1 MRILL
6 VEDDE
11 LIAESLTKSLINQ
24 RYAVDVAK
32 DGQEGWDLAELF
44 TYDLI
49 LLDVLLPKLNGINFC
64 QRLRAKGNQTPVLLL
79 TAQDTSINKVMG
91 LDAGADDYVAKPF
104 DFQELLARIRALLR
118 RGGSALPPLLEW
130 KNLRLDPSTCEVT
143 CDGKLLH
150 LTPKEYGLLELFL
163 RNTHRIFSCSA
174 LIDHLWSLEEPPTD
188 DTVRSHM
195 KGLRQKLKVAGVA
208 DDPIETVY
216 GIGYKLKPAERE
228 SVDRGKSKS
237 SIAGNDGRRGRT
249 QQPQSPQLATREETS
264 TPAWLQNHAPKNNG
278 SKPQP
283 NVQNQV
289 ETGVSKVW
297 EEVAQKLEERVMTIE
312 QASTMLLQG
321 KLSEEMQS
329 KAKIE
334 AHKLAGSLG
343 MFGSDEGSHLAQELE
358 SLWEMGTKLKPE
370 TRQQI
375 SQLVGAL
382 RQQLQLLN
390 SEYKQELLSNNQLM
404 DERPLLL
411 IVNQDRELA
420 EVLAKETNSWA
431 MRSQIAKD
439 APTARELIAQNSPDI
454 VLLDL
459 STSDSTEN
467 LLVLLAELS
476 ACKSPI
482 PAIVLTDKDSLL
494 DRVKVARLGGSGILQ
509 KPVFPNQV
517 LETVTQILQRT
528 RSTQAKVMVVD
539 DDPQILAALQTLL
552 VPWGMKVYTLE
563 NPLRFLEAM
572 AVAQPDLLI
581 LDVELPEI
589 SGIELC
595 QVIRNEPQWSGLP
608 ILFLTAH
615 NDTKTR
621 QQVFLAGADDYI
633 SKPIVEPELITR
645 ILNRLERSRWLRN
658 LAELDG
664 LTLVANRRK
673 STEDLNRY
681 LQSSERHQQ
690 PFCFAIVELDNLKE
704 INQKYGHAVGDRV
717 LSRLGELLRQTF
729 HTQDVVGRWGGTEFV
744 VGMAGMTKN
753 DGVRRFLELLQSLR
767 QIEFTA
773 ANNQKFHVTFSTAV
787 VEYPQDGTNLQ
798 ALYQAADAVLEQA
811 RRSVGGVGSVGSVG
825 G

>member
-11 LIAESLTKSLINQ
+11 LIAKSLAKSLIDQ
-24 RYAVDVAK
+24 HYAVDVAK
-32 DGQEGWDLAELF
+32 DGQAGWDLAELF

-49 LLDVLLPKLNGINFC
+49 LLDVLLPKLNGIQFC
-64 QRLRAKGNQTPVLLL
+64 QRLRANGNLTPVLLL
-79 TAQDTSINKVMG
+79 TAQDTSTNKVMG

-104 DFQELLARIRALLR
+104 DFQELLARVRALLR

-143 CDGKLLH
+143 CNGKLLH

-163 RNTHRIFSCSA
+163 RNNHRIFSCSA
-174 LIDHLWSLEEPPTD
+174 LIDHLWSFEEPPTD

-195 KGLRQKLKVAGVA
+195 KGLRQKLKAAGVA

-216 GIGYKLKPAERE
+216 GIGYKLKPADRE
-228 SVDRGKSKS
+228 GVGKGKSKS
-237 SIAGNDGRRGRT
+237 SIAGNDGRRGRQ
-249 QQPQSPQLATREETS
+249 QQPQSPQ
-264 TPAWLQNHAPKNNG
+264 PNWLQNHAPNNNG
-278 SKPQP
+278 KKPP
-283 NVQNQV
+283 ANVQNQV
-289 ETGVSKVW
+289 ATGVSKVW
-297 EEVAQKLEERVMTIE
+297 EEVAQKLEERVATIE
-312 QASTMLLQG
+312 QASTMLRQG
-321 KLSEEMQS
+321 KVSQEMQL
-329 KAKIE
+329 KAKLE
-334 AHKLAGSLG
+334 AHKLVGSLG

-358 SLWEMGTKLKPE
+358 SLWDMGTQLQPE
-370 TRQQI
+370 TTQQI
-375 SQLVGAL
+375 SQLVVAL
-382 RQQLQLLN
+382 RQELQLLN
-390 SEYKQELLSNNQLM
+390 SEYKQDLLCENQLV

-420 EVLAKETNSWA
+420 EALAKETNSWA
-431 MRSQIAKD
+431 MRSQIAND
-439 APTARELIAQNSPDI
+439 AIAAREAIAKNSPDVI
-454 VLLDL
+454 LLDL
-459 STSDSTEN
+459 CASNSTEN
-467 LLVLLAELS
+467 TLALLAELN
-476 ACKSPI
+476 ARQSPI

-494 DRVKVARLGGSGILQ
+494 DRVKVARLGGSGVLQ
-509 KPVFPNQV
+509 KPVSPNQI

-528 RSTQAKVMVVD
+528 RSAEAKVMVVD
-539 DDPQILAALQTLL
+539 DDPHILAALQNLL
-552 VPWGMKVYTLE
+552 MPWGLKVYTLE
-563 NPLRFLEAM
+563 NPLRFLEAI
-572 AVAQPDLLI
+572 AVAQPDLII
-581 LDVELPEI
+581 LDVEMPEV

-595 QVIRNEPQWSGLP
+595 QVIRNDPQWSGLP

-615 NDTKTR
+615 SDTKTR

-704 INQKYGHAVGDRV
+704 INHQYGHAVGDRV

-729 HTQDVVGRWGGTEFV
+729 HTQDVVGRWGGSEFV
-744 VGMAGMTKN
+744 IGMAGMTKS
-753 DGVRRFLELLQSLR
+753 DGVRRLLELLQSLR

-773 ANNQKFHVTFSTAV
+773 ANNQKFHTTFTTAV
-787 VEYPQDGTNLQ
+787 VEYPQDGANLQ

-811 RRSVGGVGSVGSVG
+811 KRSVGV
-825 G
+825 

>member
-6 VEDDE
+6 VEDDQ
-11 LIAESLTKSLINQ
+11 LIAEALAKSLINQ
-24 RYAVDVAK
+24 HYAVDVAK

-64 QRLRAKGNQTPVLLL
+64 QRLRANGNLTPVLLL
-79 TAQDTSINKVMG
+79 TAQDNSTNKVMG

-104 DFQELLARIRALLR
+104 DFQELLARVRALLR

-143 CDGKLLH
+143 CNEKLLH
-150 LTPKEYGLLELFL
+150 LTPKEYGLLEMFL

-195 KGLRQKLKVAGVA
+195 KGLRQKLKAAGVA

-216 GIGYKLKPAERE
+216 GIGYKLKPADRE
-228 SVDRGKSKS
+228 GVNKRKSKS
-237 SIAGNDGRRGRT
+237 STTVNDGRRGRKE
-249 QQPQSPQLATREETS
+249 QPQSPQSTREETF
-264 TPAWLQNHAPKNNG
+264 TPKWLQNYAPDNNG
-278 SKPQP
+278 NKPP
-283 NVQNQV
+283 ANVQNQV
-289 ETGVSKVW
+289 QNQVMTGVANIW
-297 EEVAQKLEERVMTIE
+297 EQVAQQLEERVATIE
-312 QASTMLLQG
+312 QAAQMMLQG
-321 KLSEEMQS
+321 KLSAQIQS
-329 KAKIE
+329 KAKME
-334 AHKLAGSLG
+334 AHKLAGSMG
-343 MFGSDEGSHLAQELE
+343 MFGSDEGSRLAQELE
-358 SLWEMGTKLKPE
+358 TLWDVGTKLQPE
-370 TRQQI
+370 TKEQI
-375 SQLVGAL
+375 SQLVVAL
-382 RQQLQLLN
+382 RQELQLLH
-390 SEYKQELLSNNQLM
+390 SEYNQEFLCDHQLT

-420 EVLAKETNSWA
+420 EALATETNSWA
-431 MRSQIAKD
+431 MRSQIAPD
-439 APTARELIAQNSPDI
+439 AIAARELMTENSPDV

-459 STSDSTEN
+459 STSDTTETT
-467 LLVLLAELS
+467 LALLAELN
-476 ACKSPI
+476 ANQSPI
-482 PAIVLTDKDSLL
+482 PVLVLTDKDSLL

-509 KPVFPNQV
+509 KPVSPNQV
-517 LETVTQILQRT
+517 LDTVTQILQRT
-528 RSTQAKVMVVD
+528 RSTQARVMVVD
-539 DDPQILAALQTLL
+539 DDPHILSALQTLL
-552 VPWGMKVYTLE
+552 MPWGLKVYTLE
-563 NPLRFLEAM
+563 NPLRFLEAI

-581 LDVELPEI
+581 LDVEMPAV

-595 QVIRNEPQWSGLP
+595 QVIRNEPRWSGLP

-633 SKPIVEPELITR
+633 SKPIVEPELMTR

-681 LQSSERHQQ
+681 LQLSQGHQQ
-690 PFCFAIVELDNLKE
+690 PFCFAIVELDNLKA
-704 INQKYGHAVGDRV
+704 INHQYGHVVGDRV

-744 VGMAGMTKN
+744 VGMAGMTKS
-753 DGVRRFLELLQSLR
+753 DGTQRLLELLKNWH
-767 QIEFTA
+767 QIEFTS
-773 ANNQKFHVTFSTAV
+773 ANGENFHATLSTGV
-787 VEYPQDGTNLQ
+787 VEYPQDGANLQ
-798 ALYQAADAVLEQA
+798 ALYQAADAVL
-811 RRSVGGVGSVGSVG
+811 R
-825 G
+825 